1 MVATAQQTPGLNDLR
16 WLVDE
21 AVPGDSLLF
30 FYSRIEKSGETC
42 GLQQRNLGFH
52 GDLMTFYGISL
63 GYIIRI
69 KEIGHFSTLMVHYL
83 AVFAPC
89 TSGAKFNT
97 LSNEQECWGQLY
109 FRVLD
114 LAPVN
119 RPQFDRFLC
128 EMSSQKHPQ
137 GHIELSWKSLGSSPT
152 YFVIGHTFF
161 FSFFFCPHRNIKS
174 QENILLGPLEH
185 EWIIFHYFSICHHPN
200 CYSLHH
206 FSEGEKPPTVG
217 CPSWSQIPSWGA

>member
-1 MVATAQQTPGLNDLR
+1 MWIATTQ
-16 WLVDE
+16 
-21 AVPGDSLLF
+21 S
-30 FYSRIEKSGETC
+30 
-42 GLQQRNLGFH
+42 
-52 GDLMTFYGISL
+52 GISWGFNDILWDFL

-174 QENILLGPLEH
+174 QENILLGALEH